1 MRRPR
6 GTFQPARLATA
17 GLEGEWRLVFTS
29 SKLTLENGMSG
40 VAALPFCSS
49 VAVLQRLAGSN
60 PRAQCIEIV
69 EYPLPRLWSFRS
81 FKEAVV
87 IKGDWEI
94 EGRNWHDGIGT
105 TGTCMDGLRVTT
117 TYASAELTYETL
129 PPAISEQ
136 LITTVATHIGSRAR
150 VERAMTGDVYVW
162 ERQATP
168 IEQTVQ
174 MLLQ

>member
-1 MRRPR
+1 M
-6 GTFQPARLATA
+6 
-17 GLEGEWRLVFTS
+17 
-29 SKLTLENGMSG
+29 
-40 VAALPFCSS
+40 
-49 VAVLQRLAGSN
+49 
-60 PRAQCIEIV
+60 
-69 EYPLPRLWSFRS
+69 
-81 FKEAVV
+81 

-105 TGTCMDGLRVTT
+105 TGTSMDGLRVTT
-117 TYASAELTYETL
+117 TYASAELTYATL

-136 LITTVATHIGSRAR
+136 LMTTVVTHIGSRAR
-150 VERAMTGDVYVW
+150 VERAATGDVYVW